1 MYTKRTIQFLYL
13 LIFISCFSFAQ
24 NSNNILLTTKET
36 LFTAGQEIILNFK
49 NLQKDA
55 PTLSCSGNYG
65 TTLIDPFI
73 KKDTTISYKIPL
85 SISNKSG
92 VISWTL
98 LTQTPLNGQI
108 QIIPKNKVSTME
120 TYLGPPSIEAG
131 EKDYTML
138 VVIPTDTLDNPLKEG
153 TEVLVKHQFL
163 SSEKETKV
171 TIENLIAY
179 KNIYSPNKS
188 GRMII
193 SSESLSKNSKEFDVN
208 IMPAIPTNFTISTK
222 RNHTYA
228 DGNQITAF
236 STSIIKDT
244 LGNTVSDGTYV
255 EFFIRNK
262 RNAIL
267 KTSGTTIS
275 GIATAKMIHPD
286 QEEQWK
292 IKAYITGMAE
302 SNSITINYKQ
312 VITDFNISFSEKNR
326 TLCIGPLKSFMNQ
339 MIPDGLQ
346 VVLSVIDDNKQ
357 IELIDK
363 TSKKGFVKFI
373 LKPGIFKNGTYTFLI
388 ETAGIKKI
396 INAKKIW

>member
-1 MYTKRTIQFLYL
+1 MYTKRTIPFLYL
-13 LIFISCFSFAQ
+13 LIFISVISFAQ
-24 NSNNILLTTKET
+24 NSNNILLTTKDT
-36 LFTAGQEIILNFK
+36 LFIAGQEIILSFE
-49 NLQKDA
+49 NLQKNT

-65 TTLIDPFI
+65 TTLIDPFT
-73 KKDTTISYKIPL
+73 KKNNTVSYKIPL

-92 VISWTL
+92 ILNWTL
-98 LTQTPLNGQI
+98 LAKTQLSGQI
-108 QIIPKNKVSTME
+108 QIIPKDKVSTME

-131 EKDYTML
+131 GKDYTML

-153 TEVLVKHQFL
+153 TAVLMKHQFL
-163 SSEKETKV
+163 SNEVENKI
-171 TIENLIAY
+171 TIQNLIAY

-193 SSESLSKNSKEFDVN
+193 SSESLGKNSKEFDVN
-208 IMPAIPTNFTISTK
+208 IMPAIPTNFIISTQ

-228 DGNQITAF
+228 DGNQITSF
-236 STSIIKDT
+236 TTSIIKDT

-267 KTSGTTIS
+267 KTSGTTIA

-292 IKAYITGMAE
+292 IKAYITGMAQ
-302 SNSITINYKQ
+302 SNSINIKYKQ
-312 VITDFNISFSEKNR
+312 VITDFDISFSEKNR
-326 TLCIGPLKSFMNQ
+326 TIRVGPFKSFMKQ

-346 VVLSVIDDNKQ
+346 VVLSVINDNKQ
-357 IELIDK
+357 IEVIHK
-363 TSKKGFVKFI
+363 TSKKGFVTFI
-373 LKPGIFKNGTYTFLI
+373 LKPGVFKSGTYVFLI
-388 ETAGIKKI
+388 ETAGIKKK